1 MVENFLR
8 GCYPTLSVNALETVI
23 WCFSPE
29 NNIFHIKYAGYKIF
43 YLLSLGYFAQISI
56 SMKIHKGNK
65 RRLKKGLTDGL
76 LYIPKHTW
84 AKK

>member
-1 MVENFLR
+1 MVKNFLR
-8 GCYPTLSVNALETVI
+8 CCYPTLSVNAPHTVI
-23 WCFSPE
+23 WCFPPE
-29 NNIFHIKYAGYKIF
+29 NNMFHVKYVGYKIS
-43 YLLSLGYFAQISI
+43 YLSLGYCAQISI

-65 RRLKKGLTDGL
+65 QRPKKELTDWL

>member
-8 GCYPTLSVNALETVI
+8 CCYPTLFVNAPDTVI
-23 WCFSPE
+23 WYFPPE
-29 NNIFHIKYAGYKIF
+29 NNMFHVKYAGCKIS

-65 RRLKKGLTDGL
+65 QRPKTELTDGL